1 MGNLEIIKK
10 VFSLFKY
17 SNRDLNMDIMRVLK
31 TSGGVENP
39 ANTKHYYNICTTSA
53 QRLRRWSNIVQML
66 YKYFLFTGNRVEL
79 IGHVHFWCSGTLF
92 KNAALAQRIR
102 YSSRRSLF
110 ISCITVIFFHRSQS
124 AWSRLGITQ
133 LFYRY
138 CYMNIIITMFQCS
151 V

>member
-53 QRLRRWSNIVQML
+53 QRLRRWSNIVQM
-66 YKYFLFTGNRVEL
+66 
-79 IGHVHFWCSGTLF
+79 
-92 KNAALAQRIR
+92 
-102 YSSRRSLF
+102 
-110 ISCITVIFFHRSQS
+110 
-124 AWSRLGITQ
+124 
-133 LFYRY
+133 
-138 CYMNIIITMFQCS
+138 
-151 V
+151 